1 MGEWLIVNL
10 NQDAIK
16 SKFLRIR
23 DIVYNVGPILS
34 VYPGVVESQ
43 TSDTT
48 LQVTVTNTIRRV
60 VSVWLASD
68 TGFIGI
74 NYYDDPKDDSDYL
87 TSDSSII
94 TLDTAL
100 PNATEAVKVA
110 YFSDCA
116 DCGFDPMTKSAIDS
130 ACTTCSGTGMTLADG
145 TAISVSVKRQL
156 AGVRREGVESLGEEP
171 EGTVILHAKSEHE
184 NLIRAAIRMD
194 FDDKQLRIQE
204 DMNGDMRIRRKY
216 NAAGQKTAIRIVTEH
231 KDVN

>member
-1 MGEWLIVNL
+1 MNL

-16 SKFLRIR
+16 SQMLRYL
-23 DIVYNVGPILS
+23 DLLYTGAPVLS
-34 VYPGVVESQ
+34 VYPGAVESQ
-43 TSDTT
+43 TSDTV

-68 TGFIGI
+68 TGYIGI

-100 PNATEAVKVA
+100 PNATEAVVVA
-110 YFSDCA
+110 YYADCA
-116 DCGFDPMTKSAIDS
+116 TCGFDPMTKSAIDS
-130 ACTTCSGTGMTLADG
+130 DCTTCSGTGMTLADG
-145 TAISVSVKRQL
+145 TAISVPVKRQVV
-156 AGVRREGVESLGEEP
+156 GSRREGIESLGEEP

-194 FDDKQLRIQE
+194 FDDKQLRVQE
-204 DMNGDMRIRRKY
+204 DPNGDMRIRRKY